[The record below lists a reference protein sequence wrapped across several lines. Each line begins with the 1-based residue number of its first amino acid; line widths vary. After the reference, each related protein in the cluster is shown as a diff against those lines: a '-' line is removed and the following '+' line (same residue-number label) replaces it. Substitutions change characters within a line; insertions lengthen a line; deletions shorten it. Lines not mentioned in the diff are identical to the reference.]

1 MTTKKKIST
10 SKTPKL
16 RITKKVP
23 SRKSPKSINFHEK
36 YRPPNIGGLLGQDAI
51 QKTVNG
57 WQKSGNYPSTIM
69 ITGCTGSGKTT
80 TARMIH
86 FAINCADDEAGQA
99 LGKSHPD
106 YKELNMG
113 ELGRIEDVRNM
124 LSTADVAPQIGK
136 KRIIV
141 LDESHLM
148 TKAASSALLKPL
160 EEPAP
165 DTIWILC
172 TTDPEKM
179 LPTVLNRCTQLSVK
193 PIASSIIKKRLQ
205 QIVIKEKVPF
215 ESKKK
220 AGEALGMIANFSEG
234 QMRKA
239 LSQLQS
245 LVGAVDS
252 GEAFDSKSVLSL
264 YASTGEASLD
274 AQAVDLLIAMLSYNL
289 SGAITLCNTNDNPR
303 GLVAKMQWLVDW
315 VIQSNTG
322 TMKFS
327 PYIGKLF
334 NQEKKKA
341 LSDKETKKEWDDSF
355 QLPNLINIM
364 DVLLQ
369 ITITWNTAGI
379 SERMLLTT
387 WIAKVIANDY
397 DYTVNR

>member
-1 MTTKKKIST
+1 MPPKKKTKITKTKKTQVSKSAKLT
-10 SKTPKL
+10 SL
-16 RITKKVP
+16 
-23 SRKSPKSINFHEK
+23 NLHQK
-36 YRPPNIGGLLGQDAI
+36 YRPPNIDGLLGQDAI

-57 WQKSGNYPSTIM
+57 WIKSGDYPSTIM
-69 ITGCTGSGKTT
+69 ITGMTGSGKTT

-86 FAINCADDEAGQA
+86 YAINCADDEAGVA
-99 LGKSHPD
+99 LGKQHPD

-124 LSTADVAPQIGK
+124 LQTADVAPQIGK
-136 KRIIV
+136 KKIIV

-179 LPTVLNRCTQLSVK
+179 LDTVNNRCTKLVVK
-193 PIASSIIKKRLQ
+193 PIAVDVIKKRLQ
-205 QIVIKEKVPF
+205 QITIKEGVKF

-220 AGEALGMIANFSEG
+220 AGEALELIANFSEG

-245 LVGAVDS
+245 LIGAVRS
-252 GEAFDSKSVLSL
+252 GEKFESKSVLDL
-264 YASTGEASLD
+264 YASTGEANLD
-274 AQAVDLLIAMLSYNL
+274 AQAVDLLIAILTYNL
-289 SGAITLCNTNDNPR
+289 SGAITICNGNDNPR

-334 NQEKKKA
+334 NQERKKA
-341 LSDKETKKEWDDSF
+341 CKDKEVAKDFKESF

-369 ITITWNTAGI
+369 INITWNTAGI

-397 DYTVNR
+397 EYTVNR